1 MTKSSPGGDLASED
15 TALSS
20 LRVGRFR
27 ALWTASLF
35 SNIGT
40 FFQITAGSW
49 LMWELTASPIWVGWM
64 AASRN
69 LPLLVLALPAGVL
82 ADRFDRAS
90 VVRVTQ
96 TGMGLI
102 AATMALFMVLD
113 WMTPSILLGCGLAL
127 GFGVALDRPAW
138 HSLLPDLVPRS
149 MLTSTVALNSVSA
162 AFAKAVGPVMAGA
175 VVAAFGAGLAFGMN
189 AVSYVGTIA
198 VLTLVTK
205 SLAARDRDR
214 SSIVTAMATGV
225 RFARHTRAF
234 RRLLILGVLFAL
246 GSAVVQAMLPVRT
259 VELGQDVGTYG
270 VLLGALGAGGALG
283 GATMSWAKRR
293 LGVHSIPW
301 AIVLFGIAGVLAGLA
316 QTATSLVAILFLV
329 GVFWIWVIGTVNATI
344 QLMAPDWMRGRA
356 VSMWLVAYA
365 GVVPVG
371 AVISGLVAERL
382 GAGMAVVVLS
392 VATLMVGVGA
402 RLIGIQDPSRVRSP
416 EFTAGRVH
424 HEHPPA
430 QGGPVMVFNTW
441 KIATEDVGRFLETMR
456 QVRLL
461 RLRTGGYRWQ
471 LYQRIGPENV
481 FHETFLV
488 PSWDDHLVQHDRI
501 DDASAETLRR
511 SRQLDNSEF
520 GPIARHLMAVDVMGE
535 PSLER
540 QIQIE
545 ITEDHR
551 AIHSLDGSIPIADP
565 EDG

>member
-20 LRVGRFR
+20 LHVGRFR

-175 VVAAFGAGLAFGMN
+175 VVAAFGAGLAFGVN

-198 VLTLVTK
+198 VLTLVAK

-225 RFARHTRAF
+225 RFARHTRALPTLAHPWCALRARF
-234 RRLLILGVLFAL
+234 RCRSGDAAGAHSGTRTGRRYIRRAA
-246 GSAVVQAMLPVRT
+246 GSAW
-259 VELGQDVGTYG
+259 
-270 VLLGALGAGGALG
+270 GGRRPR

-316 QTATSLVAILFLV
+316 QTATSLVAMLFLV
-329 GVFWIWVIGTVNATI
+329 GVFWIWVIGTTNATI

-365 GVVPVG
+365 GVVSVG
-371 AVISGLVAERL
+371 AVISGAGSGTAWGGNGSSSPL
-382 GAGMAVVVLS
+382 GGDPD
-392 VATLMVGVGA
+392 GRCRGA
-402 RLIGIQDPSRVRSP
+402 LDWDSR
-416 EFTAGRVH
+416 
-424 HEHPPA
+424 
-430 QGGPVMVFNTW
+430 
-441 KIATEDVGRFLETMR
+441 
-456 QVRLL
+456 
-461 RLRTGGYRWQ
+461 
-471 LYQRIGPENV
+471 
-481 FHETFLV
+481 
-488 PSWDDHLVQHDRI
+488 
-501 DDASAETLRR
+501 
-511 SRQLDNSEF
+511 
-520 GPIARHLMAVDVMGE
+520 
-535 PSLER
+535 SLEG
-540 QIQIE
+540 
-545 ITEDHR
+545 
-551 AIHSLDGSIPIADP
+551 SLAGVHCRPCP
-565 EDG
+565 P